1 MYTVYER
8 HFMPLLFQHS
18 PGLAHAAGLATVP
31 PGTWALAVSPVV
43 LLLALVLW
51 GRFSTVVNAVVT
63 VVYSAALALLV
74 FGADVV
80 TVGVGLG
87 KGAWVG
93 VWILYVIWPALLM
106 HHLASHVGMASL
118 GRALATLLPR
128 RTENV
133 LLLAWVLPS
142 FIQGVSGFGTPIA
155 VAAPLLVALGISKAR
170 AVALPLIGYHWAVGF
185 GSMGSSFYM
194 GALTAHLH
202 PLQQGEY
209 AAAAA
214 VALGINAV
222 LAGGLVAL
230 MDGGWR
236 GLLEGKRMLLT
247 VGPVM
252 ALVQAGVVGLE
263 PGIGALCAG
272 ASGIVMVMVLRRW
285 PARGAARTTD
295 AARLGATPTATATA
309 AATATAGA
317 AAHAPAEVRPADEVT
332 VSRRAVTEGTVG
344 GGPSRRLPVDASATS
359 SHDGD
364 GNGAPAAP
372 GAAPSD
378 GDAHTMQRARAAAV
392 PYALLA
398 VVALAIFLPPAVRE
412 WAKSHLLVGPSFPA
426 TRTSQGTANPAVHL
440 YNPLALLGHP
450 GTILLIAC
458 AGSVLV
464 WWRIGMWSPAAWRPV
479 WRGTLRQAWKS
490 SPSVVLLASVAGV
503 LVDSGMVRV
512 VAQGAAAATGSAYP
526 VIAPLVGALGSFITG
541 STTSSNALFS
551 SLQAD
556 IAQLVGDR
564 PADLLAG
571 QLAGGNIGNSLAPVV
586 IVLGLTAVGAAR
598 RAGDVLRMTLLPAAV
613 LLVSA
618 MATTWTLVAL
628 HS

>member
-1 MYTVYER
+1 
-8 HFMPLLFQHS
+8 MPLLFDN
-18 PGLAHAAGLATVP
+18 AHPVATGMTTVP
-31 PGTWALAVSPVV
+31 LGTWALAVSPVV

-74 FGADVV
+74 FGADPLA
-80 TVGVGLG
+80 VGVGLG

-202 PLQQGEY
+202 PLEQGEY
-209 AAAAA
+209 AAASAI
-214 VALGINAV
+214 ALGINAV
-222 LAGGLVAL
+222 LAGALVAV

-236 GLLEGKRMLLT
+236 GLVEGRRMLLT

-252 ALVQAGVVGLE
+252 ALVQAAVVGLE
-263 PGIGALCAG
+263 PGFGALCAG
-272 ASGIVMVMVLRRW
+272 ASGVAMVMVLRRW
-285 PARGAARTTD
+285 PGRSVAVDRRAAS
-295 AARLGATPTATATA
+295 
-309 AATATAGA
+309 AATRG
-317 AAHAPAEVRPADEVT
+317 PRRADEVP
-332 VSRRAVTEGTVG
+332 VGQRAASPEGEAHVG
-344 GGPSRRLPVDASATS
+344 VPDPAGVASA
-359 SHDGD
+359 G
-364 GNGAPAAP
+364 GAPAARTDDEA
-372 GAAPSD
+372 AAPLEAD
-378 GDAHTMQRARAAAV
+378 HTVERARAAAV

-398 VVALAIFLPPAVRE
+398 LVALAIFLPPALRS

-426 TRTSQGTANPAVHL
+426 TATSLGTTNPAVQL

-458 AGSVLV
+458 AGSVAI
-464 WWRIGMWSPAAWRPV
+464 WWRTGVWSPRAWAPV
-479 WRGTLRQAWKS
+479 WRGTVRQAWKS

-526 VIAPLVGALGSFITG
+526 AIAPLVGALGSFITG

-556 IAQLVGDR
+556 IAHLVGDR

-618 MATTWTLVAL
+618 MATTCVLVAM

>member
-1 MYTVYER
+1 
-8 HFMPLLFQHS
+8 MPLLFPVAADVTS
-18 PGLAHAAGLATVP
+18 GLTTVS

-51 GRFSTVVNAVVT
+51 GRFSTVVNASVT
-63 VVYSAALALLV
+63 VVYSALVALLV
-74 FGADVV
+74 FGADGL
-80 TVGVGLG
+80 TVAVGLG

-155 VAAPLLVALGISKAR
+155 VAAPLLVALGIGKAR

-202 PLQQGEY
+202 PLEQTEY
-209 AAAAA
+209 AAAAGI
-214 VALGINAV
+214 ALGINAV
-222 LAGGLVAL
+222 LAGALVAV

-236 GLLEGKRMLLT
+236 GLVEGRRMLLT

-252 ALVQAGVVGLE
+252 ALVQVGVVGLE

-272 ASGIVMVMVLRRW
+272 ASGIAMVMLLRRW
-285 PARGAARTTD
+285 PGRPAAVDRSAVAVAVEQWHRVDEVPITQRVASR
-295 AARLGATPTATATA
+295 AADEEAQATASVVDRA
-309 AATATAGA
+309 GPVDEDRRARAGA
-317 AAHAPAEVRPADEVT
+317 DRPVESLET
-332 VSRRAVTEGTVG
+332 
-344 GGPSRRLPVDASATS
+344 
-359 SHDGD
+359 
-364 GNGAPAAP
+364 
-372 GAAPSD
+372 
-378 GDAHTMQRARAAAV
+378 AHTVERARAAAV

-398 VVALAIFLPPAVRE
+398 VVALAIFLPPVLRT
-412 WAKSHLLVGPSFPA
+412 WAKSHLLLGPSFPA
-426 TRTSQGTANPAVHL
+426 TATSLGTTNPAVQL
-440 YNPLALLGHP
+440 YNPIALLGHP
-450 GTILLIAC
+450 GTILLVAC
-458 AGSVLV
+458 AGSIAV
-464 WWRIGMWSPAAWRPV
+464 WWRRGAWSRGAWGPV
-479 WRGTLRQAWKS
+479 WRGTVRQAWKS

-526 VIAPLVGALGSFITG
+526 AIAPLVGALGSFITG

-556 IAQLVGDR
+556 IAHLVGDR

-613 LLVSA
+613 LLLSA
-618 MATTWTLVAL
+618 VATTCVLVAL